1 MKNIR
6 IKNEKLFC
14 CLLVFI
20 VYAFVMSAIIMN
32 VSTWRLFITENKT
45 AVNTAVVT
53 SYTIVDKNSKSH
65 TYYKE
70 DDKFNEISN
79 ILSSVEIKRDKS
91 EIYLYDDKEQII
103 LNSKNKSIKFYQLYD
118 DNDEYQAVTL
128 IIKDFCEDKDTPY
141 LLDYHDYLV
150 AKISKN
156 EYNKIFNNQT
166 DA

>member
-65 TYYKE
+65 TYYK
-70 DDKFNEISN
+70 
-79 ILSSVEIKRDKS
+79 
-91 EIYLYDDKEQII
+91 
-103 LNSKNKSIKFYQLYD
+103 
-118 DNDEYQAVTL
+118 
-128 IIKDFCEDKDTPY
+128 
-141 LLDYHDYLV
+141 
-150 AKISKN
+150 
-156 EYNKIFNNQT
+156 
-166 DA
+166 

>member
-1 MKNIR
+1 MINIK
-6 IKNEKLFC
+6 IKNKKLFC

-20 VYAFVMSAIIMN
+20 VYAFVMSAIILN
-32 VSTWRLFITENKT
+32 VSTWRLFITEDKA
-45 AVNTAVVT
+45 AVNTSVVT
-53 SYTIVDKNSKSH
+53 SYTIVDKNNKSQ

-70 DDKFNEISN
+70 EDKFNEISD

-103 LNSKNKSIKFYQLYD
+103 LKSKNKSIRFYPLYD
-118 DNDEYQAVTL
+118 DDDNNQAVIL
-128 IIKDFCEDKDTPY
+128 IIKDFCEGKDTPY

-166 DA
+166 YA